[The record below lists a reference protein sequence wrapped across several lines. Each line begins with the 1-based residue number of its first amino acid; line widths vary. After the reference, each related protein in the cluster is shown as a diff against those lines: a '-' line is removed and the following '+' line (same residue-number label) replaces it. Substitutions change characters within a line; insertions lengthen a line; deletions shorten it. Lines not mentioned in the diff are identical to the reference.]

1 MYLACLFKQNLHK
14 VVNKKE
20 DKMEA
25 VINCAAY
32 SEGRR
37 VGTIGIN
44 DVNHV
49 LKQQDKFVWIGL
61 HEPSEEVLKEVQQ
74 EFELHDLAIED
85 AHRAH
90 QRPKFETYGDILFIV
105 LRTAQMNHLHHR
117 TDFGETH
124 FFVGNN
130 FIVTVRH
137 GSSLSYAE
145 VRSRC
150 ESTPQLLGK
159 GPGFALYAVMDSI
172 VDQYFPVIDA
182 LEEELVALE
191 EKIFAEQSRRETTV
205 EIYQLKRE
213 LMEVKRAISPL
224 IEICNRLMRFD
235 LKVIPEDTRPYFRD
249 IYDHVIRINE
259 MVDNARELL
268 STALDANFS
277 LISISQNE
285 VSKRFAGWAA
295 IIGVPTMIAGI
306 YGMNFK
312 FMPELNWSFGYP
324 IILTLTLGSCVLL
337 YLLFKRSGWL

>member
-1 MYLACLFKQNLHK
+1 M
-14 VVNKKE
+14 NKKGG
-20 DKMEA
+20 KMEA
-25 VINCAAY
+25 VVNCAAY
-32 SEGRR
+32 SQGRR
-37 VGTIGIN
+37 VANIGIN
-44 DVNHV
+44 DVNQT
-49 LKQQDKFVWIGL
+49 LKQPDKFVWIGL
-61 HEPSEEVLKEVQQ
+61 HEPGEEVLKEVQQ

-90 QRPKFETYGDILFIV
+90 QRPKFEAYGDILFIV
-105 LRTAQMNHLHHR
+105 LRTAQRNYLQHR
-117 TDFGETH
+117 VDFGETH

-145 VRSRC
+145 VRARC
-150 ESTPQLLGK
+150 ESTPHLLGK

-182 LEEELVALE
+182 LEQELEDLE
-191 EKIFAEQSRRETTV
+191 EKIFAKQSRRETTV

-213 LMEVKRAISPL
+213 IMEVKRAVSPL

-268 STALDANFS
+268 SSALDANFS

-285 VSKRFAGWAA
+285 VSKKFAGWAA
-295 IIGVPTMIAGI
+295 IFGVPALIAGI

-312 FMPELNWSFGYP
+312 FMPELNWSYGYP
-324 IILTLTLGSCVLL
+324 VILTLTLGSCVLL